1 MLHKREHSVDTESV
15 PAAGEL
21 RVQAEPL
28 AGDTNTE
35 TISNS
40 AFSPSTSLQVSQT
53 ERGTKEHQA
62 AVVIQSAFRA
72 FLVL

>member
-15 PAAGEL
+15 PAAEER

-35 TISNS
+35 TILNS
-40 AFSPSTSLQVSQT
+40 ASSPSISHQVSQT
-53 ERGTKEHQA
+53 ELGTMEHQA
-62 AVVIQSAFRA
+62 AVAIQSAFRA

>member
-1 MLHKREHSVDTESV
+1 MLHKRENSVDAEGV
-15 PAAGEL
+15 NAAEEL
-21 RVQAEPL
+21 KVQAGAL

-40 AFSPSTSLQVSQT
+40 ASSPSTSLQVSQT
-53 ERGTKEHQA
+53 ELGAKEHQA